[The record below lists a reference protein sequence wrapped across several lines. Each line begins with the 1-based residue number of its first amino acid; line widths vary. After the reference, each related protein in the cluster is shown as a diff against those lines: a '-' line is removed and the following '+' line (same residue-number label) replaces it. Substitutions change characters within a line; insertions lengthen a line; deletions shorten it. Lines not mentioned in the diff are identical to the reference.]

1 MDTHHSGNDDAPNTP
16 LEASIEARILDIIV
30 EHTDTPRDRIAPDTR
45 LFDLTDSLGV
55 TEIIMALEDEFEGS
69 IPDEAASSIQTV
81 GQLTDHVKTH
91 FAARPV
97 EG

>member
-1 MDTHHSGNDDAPNTP
+1 MDIHDSGSVVPTED
-16 LEASIEARILDIIV
+16 SIDRRVLDIIA
-30 EHTDTPRDRIAPDTR
+30 EHTDAPREKIVPDTR

-55 TEIIMALEDEFEGS
+55 TEIVMALEDEFERS

-91 FAARPV
+91 LAARAV
-97 EG
+97 GG